1 MIIMSYNKET
11 GETINYMKPAEG
23 STVFYVEEKPAEPS
37 EPIVFR
43 VEEKEQPEVEPIIF
57 HVEEKTD
64 EPVESAAGGL
74 PKETIKALL
83 QQAQA
88 NLDGGFVWDYINKN
102 TNIKDLLKTI
112 EGDPLVTV
120 SIAAFFA
127 GMKFA
132 LENLEIHE

>member
-1 MIIMSYNKET
+1 MIIYSFNKET
-11 GETINYMKPAEG
+11 GETINYKKPAEG
-23 STVFYVEEKPAEPS
+23 STVFYIEEKPAEPA
-37 EPIVFR
+37 
-43 VEEKEQPEVEPIIF
+43 EPIIF

-64 EPVESAAGGL
+64 EPAESEARGI
-74 PKETIKALL
+74 PKETIKTLL

-88 NLDGGFVWDYINKN
+88 NLDGGFVWEYINKT
-102 TNIKDLLKTI
+102 TNMKDLLKTI

-132 LENLEIHE
+132 LENLDIHD